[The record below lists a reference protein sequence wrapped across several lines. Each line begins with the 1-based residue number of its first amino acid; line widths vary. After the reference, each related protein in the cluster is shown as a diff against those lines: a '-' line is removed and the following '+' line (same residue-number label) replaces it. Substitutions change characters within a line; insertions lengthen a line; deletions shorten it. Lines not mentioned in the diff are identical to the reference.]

1 MRLAFAAAALT
12 VLAITAL
19 AVGAVAICADR
30 MLAWMD
36 GIEPDLTGMG
46 EE

>member
-1 MRLAFAAAALT
+1 MKLTFAVAALT
-12 VLAITAL
+12 VFAFTAL
-19 AVGAVAICADR
+19 AVGAVAVCADR

-46 EE
+46 E